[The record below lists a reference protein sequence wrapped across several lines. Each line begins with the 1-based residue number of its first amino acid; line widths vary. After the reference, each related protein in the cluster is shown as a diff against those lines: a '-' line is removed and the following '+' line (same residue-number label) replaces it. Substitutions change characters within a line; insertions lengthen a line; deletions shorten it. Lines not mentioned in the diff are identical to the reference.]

1 MASYLIRRLLLV
13 IPTFVGIT
21 LLVFTITRFVPG
33 GPVDKIISESQQ
45 LSFGKG
51 SETGQSSGQ
60 TDRNASPL
68 SPEQIEELK
77 VFYGFDKP
85 VLVSY
90 VHWFLK
96 VLKFDL
102 GTSTRYYDPV
112 WQIIKDKLPVSV
124 YYGLVTTILTYLICV
139 PLGVLKAIKHKTVID
154 NTSSVMVLI
163 GYALPG
169 FIMAIILF
177 VWPAARW
184 DWFPLGGFV
193 SDDFRELP
201 LLEQVWDI
209 VHHSILP
216 IIAYMLGSLAT
227 MTFLM
232 KNTLMDNLASDYI
245 RTAIAKGLSFN
256 QAVFRHA
263 FRNSIIP
270 LATHFGNNI
279 GLFLA
284 GSFLIE
290 KVFNIDGLG
299 LLGFESL
306 VERDYPIVLGVLV
319 ISSILGLLGNII
331 SDLCVA
337 LVDPRVKFD

>member
-13 IPTFVGIT
+13 IPTFLGIT

-45 LSFGKG
+45 MSLGQG
-51 SETGQSSGQ
+51 SNSGQSGK
-60 TDRNASPL
+60 NASPL
-68 SPEQIEELK
+68 SLEQIEELK
-77 VFYGFDKP
+77 KFYGFDKP

-90 VHWFLK
+90 GQWLFK

-102 GTSTRYYDPV
+102 GISTRYYDPV
-112 WQIIKDKLPVSV
+112 WEIIKSKLPVSV
-124 YYGLVTTILTYLICV
+124 YYGLVTTILTYLICI
-139 PLGVLKAIKHKTVID
+139 PLGILKAIKHKTLVD
-154 NTSSVMVLI
+154 NSSSVIILI

-169 FIMAIILF
+169 FILAIILF

-193 SDDFRELP
+193 GDEFEDLGF
-201 LLEQVWDI
+201 LEQVWDV
-209 VHHSILP
+209 VHHSVLP
-216 IIAYMLGSLAT
+216 ILAYMVGSLAT

-232 KNTLMDNLASDYI
+232 KNSLMDNLASDYI
-245 RTAIAKGLSFN
+245 RTAIAKGLSFRL
-256 QAVFRHA
+256 AIFRHA

-319 ISSILGLLGNII
+319 ISSILGLLGNIL